1 MYEEKADDVFQN
13 VQGAESKTKTNKM
26 EKRKKKNSYFGS
38 IFFSLSNDFETS
50 PTALE
55 VYWPV
60 SLVQGLT
67 FHV

>member
-26 EKRKKKNSYFGS
+26 EKKKKNSYFGS
-38 IFFSLSNDFETS
+38 IFFSLSNDFENS

-55 VYWPV
+55 VCWPV
-60 SLVQGLT
+60 SLVQALA
-67 FHV
+67 

>member
-1 MYEEKADDVFQN
+1 MRRRQMMFSRMLKEQKVKQKQTKWKKEK
-13 VQGAESKTKTNKM
+13 
-26 EKRKKKNSYFGS
+26 KKKNSYFGS

-55 VYWPV
+55 VCWPV